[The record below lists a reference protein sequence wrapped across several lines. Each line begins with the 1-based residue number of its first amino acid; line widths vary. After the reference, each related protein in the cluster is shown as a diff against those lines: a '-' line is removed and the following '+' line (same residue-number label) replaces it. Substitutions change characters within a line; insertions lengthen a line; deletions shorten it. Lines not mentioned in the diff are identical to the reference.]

1 MKMSTNHK
9 RGGVFLTVLFSL
21 LSAFTAKADE
31 TVYNFWADSKHGAG
45 NDGSYATMSTSNHT
59 YRIIIWGDVTF
70 EGGCMFVGDPNGG
83 TSGITCIIEVAND
96 HVGDVV
102 IKNGGTNSFFR
113 VLPNNT
119 LIIKGSADKR
129 IIFDGGSTTTTP
141 KGTTEEMIGTD
152 GTLVLQHVV
161 FRNNTN
167 TAGWNPAIKLNPW
180 NHFTQVADKKIGKTS
195 ILNCEFYNLKGKYSP
210 VLYCHE
216 DMPSADYNTPTSCG
230 ILIKDTKIHDCEV
243 TNGDGRT
250 ETDAGQKW
258 GGIIRTRGGWVGNLT
273 MTNVKMYNNKASD
286 CSCAGVFWNA
296 FGNRKDK
303 KPTLSLKGCE
313 FYGNYTKY
321 SGGALRIETNCS
333 FDSIPTKIHN
343 NTAEIMGGGI
353 HIYGYAG
360 GSTDEFTAPMAF
372 TYELNDNLI
381 MYGNK
386 AQYGGAIGFQL
397 TNSCKL
403 YKGSSFNA
411 HFNGANIYENKA
423 TVKGGGLYFE
433 DITSDTKAGIFDVN
447 FYLNKGTINGNIVSP
462 TPDAPTFADGQI
474 ISTTFYDKLN
484 GAGSDRLKSS
494 GGGVFLYNANIEY
507 EENMAGEMT
516 MDDNK
521 ASRFGGAIAVLGI
534 NALLNLQGLSAS
546 NNKAWRGGG
555 LACYSLT
562 DDKTKYAGIQLGN
575 LTLSGNVAADYGGG
589 AFIEKGKLDILS
601 GATISGCSATQRG
614 GGISCLVN
622 SIINIKNA
630 VFSNNEAQFGG
641 GLDLEDGSTLDINN
655 ATFSNNTANSNGGGL
670 YVEQNIPYLK
680 IYGQAQFLNNT
691 STNDGGGAIC
701 FKINDSYTSTN
712 NVIENAFFSGNT
724 AYRGGAIEL
733 DGFRDTETQSDNL
746 TLTLNNAEFTNNEAN
761 IGGAILVNEAKLTY
775 KGGLIY
781 GNKAV
786 LRPGSNL
793 PKTSYGY
800 FPYAFNANCFHSR
813 QFSGFGGGI
822 SVSKMGSLIIE
833 NGAPF
838 GIYGNY
844 AEIAGNDISTICS
857 DKAKYNG
864 GSNMDTSTKYDYKF
878 FPATLTIPQPENLNL
893 EGFKIPL
900 PKTAV
905 KWMEDYNS
913 EDGAYHLGT
922 KLQGSNHERYGNLL
936 KSADRMKEL
945 SNLIVNASKMSSTK
959 YLHLT
964 LGYNFIFVKLV
975 KKGLKAGESAIFN
988 ISYKNS
994 DSNYVKYMNVLVTN
1008 TTDTDNAEASQ
1019 IIALSAGDWLFEE
1032 TSWAW
1037 AYTRPN
1043 AQSKTLTDA
1052 DASNMPIITFT
1063 NTRKDGIDSTAPNAE
1078 GYKQNEFKN

>member
-1 MKMSTNHK
+1 MDTNN
-9 RGGVFLTVLFSL
+9 
-21 LSAFTAKADE
+21 E
-31 TVYNFWADSKHGAG
+31 
-45 NDGSYATMSTSNHT
+45 T
-59 YRIIIWGDVTF
+59 YRIVIHGDITITDILH
-70 EGGCMFVGDPNGG
+70 VGKDTGG
-83 TSGITCIIEVAND
+83 TSGITCIVEVASD

-102 IKNGGTNSFFR
+102 IKNGGTKSFFK
-113 VLPNNT
+113 VYPNNT

-129 IIFDGGSTTTTP
+129 IIFDGGSTTNTT
-141 KGTTEEMIGTD
+141 KGTTKEMIGSN

-167 TAGWNPAIKLNPW
+167 TAGWNPAIKINTG
-180 NHFTQVADKKIGKTS
+180 NFTQVADKIIGKTS

-230 ILIKDTKIHDCEV
+230 ILIKDTEIHDCEV
-243 TNGDGRT
+243 TDGDGRS

-273 MTNVKMYNNKASD
+273 MTNVKMYDNKASD

-303 KPTLSLKGCE
+303 KPTLSLKGCKFE
-313 FYGNYTKY
+313 NNYTKY

-333 FDSIPTKIHN
+333 FDSIPTEICN

-360 GSTDEFTAPMAF
+360 GSTDEFTAPMEF

-474 ISTTFYDKLN
+474 ISTTFYDNLN

-507 EENMAGEMT
+507 EEDMAGEMT
-516 MDDNK
+516 MDGNK
-521 ASRFGGAIAVLGI
+521 ASRFGGAIAVLGTE
-534 NALLNLQGLSAS
+534 ALLNLQGLTAS
-546 NNKAWRGGG
+546 SNEAWRGGG

-562 DDKTKYAGIQLGN
+562 DDQAKYAGIRLGN
-575 LTLSGNVAADYGGG
+575 LTMSGNTAYDYGGG
-589 AFIEKGKLDILS
+589 AFIEKGKLEILS
-601 GATISGCSATQRG
+601 GATISGCTAANRG
-614 GGISCLVN
+614 GGVSCSDN
-622 SIINIKNA
+622 SIINLNNA
-630 VFSNNEAQFGG
+630 TISGCTASLGA
-641 GLDLEDGSTLDINN
+641 GLDLEESSLDMNN
-655 ATFSNNTANSNGGGL
+655 ASFIGNTANSNGGGL
-670 YVEQNIPYLK
+670 YVEKNIPYLK

-733 DGFRDTETQSDNL
+733 DGVKDTETQSDNL

-781 GNKAV
+781 GNKAL

-800 FPYAFNANCFHSR
+800 FPYAFNANCFHNR

-857 DKAKYNG
+857 DKDIYNG
-864 GSNMDTSTKYDYKF
+864 GSNMDKSTKYDYKF

-900 PKTAV
+900 PKSAV

-913 EDGAYHLGT
+913 EDGAYQLGT

-945 SNLIVNASKMSSTK
+945 SNLIVNADKMSSTK

-994 DSNYVKYMNVLVTN
+994 DSNYVKYINVLVTN

-1019 IIALSAGDWLFEE
+1019 IIALSAGDWKVEE
-1032 TSWAW
+1032 TSWSW
-1037 AYTRPN
+1037 AYTRPD
-1043 AQSKTLTDA
+1043 AQELTLSSDTDV
-1052 DASNMPIITFT
+1052 DNMPVITFT
-1063 NTRKDGIDSTAPNAE
+1063 NNRINDIDSTAPNAE
-1078 GYKQNEFKN
+1078 GYKQNEFNK